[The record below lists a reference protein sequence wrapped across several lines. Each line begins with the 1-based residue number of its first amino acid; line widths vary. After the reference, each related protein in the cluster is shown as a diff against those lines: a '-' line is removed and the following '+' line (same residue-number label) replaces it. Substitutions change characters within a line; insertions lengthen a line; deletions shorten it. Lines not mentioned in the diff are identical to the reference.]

1 MQQAVAGYPPG
12 SIFRMRTGT
21 TPTSGW
27 TAGIR
32 IATQATPG
40 KQIRK
45 VGNVLS
51 PVTASRCE
59 LLVNYGEVDQFEWDL
74 CFPESAWPDVVET
87 VKMARNLQPDVLMRD
102 RGIGMY
108 GDIMTPEMWIPTVN
122 PNDARAEG
130 LGQVVDKPWQVIF
143 NMAGHAAYDPQAEHC
158 KSAEWV
164 LTSLIDVVAKGGNF
178 MPMLG
183 ADAMGNFHPVAV
195 ERLKRVGRWL
205 AVNGEA
211 IYKTRP
217 YQSWHDGDPIRYT
230 RSKDSTAVYA
240 IALKWPDGHR
250 SCGKC
255 GPGTVRR
262 FGCSATTTRCSAPG
276 SVRPFHRA
284 SRKAPRR
291 GHRPCELANA
301 FRIEQERRTTP
312 PPVTVKP
319 PKVVVERWAATPLVT
334 LSTDTAGAEIRYT
347 LDSQEPDGQGLL
359 YEGPF
364 HVNRETIVKVAAYK
378 QNMLPSDIVS
388 TTVSDSVSV
397 NFQPEGIPVP
407 EGWLADSG
415 KTFSDRGN
423 DLTKYHVTIGLG
435 DSRGESR
442 NTVHVEGVSFCNE
455 LLLDSQGN
463 EVSKIVAVNDGRLTI
478 GGGSIPPDTK
488 IRFVKVAIADPG
500 GSGRKT
506 DGR

>member
-1 MQQAVAGYPPG
+1 M
-12 SIFRMRTGT
+12 
-21 TPTSGW
+21 
-27 TAGIR
+27 
-32 IATQATPG
+32 
-40 KQIRK
+40 
-45 VGNVLS
+45 
-51 PVTASRCE
+51 
-59 LLVNYGEVDQFEWDL
+59 
-74 CFPESAWPDVVET
+74 VET

-240 IALKWPDGHR
+240 IALKWPGR
-250 SCGKC
+250 ALKLRK
-255 GPGTVRR
+255 VRAR
-262 FGCSATTTRCSAPG
+262 EGAPIRMLG
-276 SVRPFHRA
+276 DDEPLTWRQDQYGLSIELPERLQDERQ
-284 SRKAPRR
+284 
-291 GHRPCELANA
+291 RPCKLANA
-301 FRIEQERRTTP
+301 FRIEQEAP
-312 PPVTVKP
+312 DNPPVTVKP

-334 LSTDTAGAEIRYT
+334 LSTDTAGGNPLHARQPRAGRT
-347 LDSQEPDGQGLL
+347 G
-359 YEGPF
+359 
-364 HVNRETIVKVAAYK
+364 
-378 QNMLPSDIVS
+378 
-388 TTVSDSVSV
+388 TVV
-397 NFQPEGIPVP
+397 
-407 EGWLADSG
+407 
-415 KTFSDRGN
+415 
-423 DLTKYHVTIGLG
+423 
-435 DSRGESR
+435 
-442 NTVHVEGVSFCNE
+442 
-455 LLLDSQGN
+455 
-463 EVSKIVAVNDGRLTI
+463 
-478 GGGSIPPDTK
+478 
-488 IRFVKVAIADPG
+488 
-500 GSGRKT
+500 
-506 DGR
+506 